1 MWWLKDRCSSK
12 RMPRSLYERDVGFSL
27 LECIRSSSETSLGLK
42 DDSGSLSSFAML
54 LFSKLI
60 FLPRVWKIRFF
71 CFTCING
78 HQ

>member
-42 DDSGSLSSFAML
+42 DDSGSLSCICYAFIFQADFFAPSMED
-54 LFSKLI
+54 KI
-60 FLPRVWKIRFF
+60 FLFYLY
-71 CFTCING
+71 
-78 HQ
+78 